1 MSENIKNFNVC
12 ETLLSKKLD
21 SYNSNEN
28 DFIASGEITVTIT
41 LAEYRELVES
51 KARKNYEIDKANEDK
66 WKRENENAELKKEIE
81 RLKFMM
87 DNVVKSL
94 DFESA
99 IKLRDKISELKLML
113 DN

>member
-21 SYNSNEN
+21 SYNSNDN

-41 LAEYRELVES
+41 LSEYRELVES
-51 KARKNYEIDKANEDK
+51 KARKNFEIDEANADK

-81 RLKFMM
+81 RLKQQLYDFMYNNS
-87 DNVVKSL
+87 DAEKEERGEDIL
-94 DFESA
+94 T
-99 IKLRDKISELKLML
+99 K
-113 DN
+113 

>member
-21 SYNSNEN
+21 SYNSNDN

-51 KARKNYEIDKANEDK
+51 KARKDFEINEANSDK

-81 RLKFMM
+81 RLKQQLYDLYNNCEADTSERG
-87 DNVVKSL
+87 DN
-94 DFESA
+94 E
-99 IKLRDKISELKLML
+99 
-113 DN
+113 